1 MAISRVP
8 TRTSIRSGRYRGG
21 GIRLHDERGGY
32 YAGMTDAND
41 SQSSAERT
49 DPTKLGETVG
59 QHDRP
64 GDVYPPDEPLGVE
77 DPSILGDGTVATDD
91 VESRSVREEPEL
103 SEQSVPDADGDELGH
118 DLLDPSDDADR
129 LDDEEQLVA
138 ARGDDADSTAEV
150 AAVHDV
156 PEEKLR

>member
-1 MAISRVP
+1 
-8 TRTSIRSGRYRGG
+8 
-21 GIRLHDERGGY
+21 
-32 YAGMTDAND
+32 MTDAND
-41 SQSSAERT
+41 SQSSAEET

-77 DPSILGDGTVATDD
+77 DPSILGDGWITTDD
-91 VESRSVREEPEL
+91 VETRSQREQPER
-103 SEQSVPDADGDELGH
+103 SEQAGGASETEDLGH
-118 DLLDPSDDADR
+118 DLLDPSDDPDR

-138 ARGDDADSTAEV
+138 TQGDDADSAAEV
-150 AAVHDV
+150 AAVHEV

>member
-1 MAISRVP
+1 
-8 TRTSIRSGRYRGG
+8 
-21 GIRLHDERGGY
+21 
-32 YAGMTDAND
+32 MTDAND
-41 SQSSAERT
+41 SQSSAEET

-77 DPSILGDGTVATDD
+77 DPSILGDGWITTDD
-91 VESRSVREEPEL
+91 VETRSQREQPER
-103 SEQSVPDADGDELGH
+103 SEQAGSSSETEDLGH
-118 DLLDPSDDADR
+118 DLLDPSDDPDR

-138 ARGDDADSTAEV
+138 TQGDDADSAAEV
-150 AAVHDV
+150 AAVHEV

>member
-1 MAISRVP
+1 
-8 TRTSIRSGRYRGG
+8 
-21 GIRLHDERGGY
+21 
-32 YAGMTDAND
+32 MTDAND
-41 SQSSAERT
+41 SQSSAEET

-77 DPSILGDGTVATDD
+77 DPSILDDGWITTDD
-91 VESRSVREEPEL
+91 VETRSQREQPER
-103 SEQSVPDADGDELGH
+103 SEQAEGASGEEDLGH
-118 DLLDPSDDADR
+118 DLLDPSDDPDR

-138 ARGDDADSTAEV
+138 TQGDDADSAAEV
-150 AAVHDV
+150 AAVHEV